1 MNLNTSDNM
10 EKINS
15 LSDKR
20 IIITA
25 KMNGRDA
32 KFLIDTGATVGVISR
47 NIQKKYGLSVGRKFP
62 KPLVGAGGEFD
73 AFYCNTPAYICNR
86 PITQFLLADIS
97 GVVESV
103 KSQTGMEIQG
113 IISLAQMRMVGMT
126 INTNDNTVTVA

>member
-73 AFYCNTPAYICNR
+73 AFYCNTPAYIGNR

>member
-1 MNLNTSDNM
+1 M

-32 KFLIDTGATVGVISR
+32 KFLIDTGATVGLVAR
-47 NIQKKYGLSVGRKFP
+47 NIQKKYGLSIGRKFP

-73 AFYCNTPAYICNR
+73 AFYCNTPAYIGNR

>member
-1 MNLNTSDNM
+1 M

-15 LSDKR
+15 LSEKR

-47 NIQKKYGLSVGRKFP
+47 NIQKKYGLSIGRKFP

-73 AFYCNTPAYICNR
+73 AFYCNTPAYIGNR

>member
-1 MNLNTSDNM
+1 M

-15 LSDKR
+15 LSEKR

-32 KFLIDTGATVGVISR
+32 KFLIDTGATVGLVAR

-73 AFYCNTPAYICNR
+73 AFYCNTPAYIGNR

>member
-1 MNLNTSDNM
+1 M
-10 EKINS
+10 ERINS

-47 NIQKKYGLSVGRKFP
+47 NIQKKYGLSIGRKFP

-73 AFYCNTPAYICNR
+73 AFYCNTPAYIGNR

>member
-1 MNLNTSDNM
+1 M
-10 EKINS
+10 ERINS

-73 AFYCNTPAYICNR
+73 AFYCNTPAYIGNR

>member
-1 MNLNTSDNM
+1 M

-73 AFYCNTPAYICNR
+73 AFYCNTPAYIGNR

>member
-1 MNLNTSDNM
+1 M

-32 KFLIDTGATVGVISR
+32 KFLIDTGATVGLVAR

-73 AFYCNTPAYICNR
+73 AFYCNTPAYIGNR

>member
-1 MNLNTSDNM
+1 M
-10 EKINS
+10 EKIKS
-15 LSDKR
+15 LTEKR
-20 IIITA
+20 IVIKA
-25 KMNGRDA
+25 QLNGRDA
-32 KFLIDTGATVGVISR
+32 NFLIDTGATVGVISR

-73 AFYCNTPAYICNR
+73 AFYCNTPAYIGNR